1 MGILIRAL
9 LMHGWRDTS
18 YMQVYTDILQEY
30 EEGQTTL
37 WPKEKGQKDKQ
48 RSTKHTHKTK
58 DRLT

>member
-30 EEGQTTL
+30 
-37 WPKEKGQKDKQ
+37 DRMYMI
-48 RSTKHTHKTK
+48 RSYIFHFSIC
-58 DRLT
+58 